1 MVGTAVITGAA
12 SGIGLNT
19 ARELLNDGWT
29 VVGLDSAGAA
39 LTELAA
45 GQGDRFISMPCD
57 VRDADQVKRVFSEV
71 GARLEGLNA
80 LICCAGVLRTGPL
93 AEMSVDAFDLIFDVN
108 VKGSWLCAKEAL
120 PLLKKAAARGEPARI
135 VFLSSVAALRP
146 KISGGA
152 YAASKAAVSQMT
164 RVLAVECAGDGVL
177 VNALAPGFIDT
188 PMAVLEDGRKEYETD
203 WFQDVYVRH
212 GRIPLRRPGTPDEV
226 AAAAKFF
233 VSPANTY
240 VTGQIL
246 AVDGGM
252 VATF

>member
-29 VVGLDSAGAA
+29 VIGLDSAGAA

-45 GQGDRFISMPCD
+45 GQGDRFIPMPCD
-57 VRDADQVKRVFSEV
+57 VRDADQVKRVFSEA

-120 PLLKKAAARGEPARI
+120 PLLKKAAARREPARI

-146 KISGGA
+146 KVSGGA

-164 RVLAVECAGDGVL
+164 RVLAVECASDGVL
-177 VNALAPGFIDT
+177 VNALAPATVDT
-188 PMAVLEDGRKEYETD
+188 PMVRAAADPAAAGKYRPSGRSPLGRIAEP
-203 WFQDVYVRH
+203 QDVTRVIRFLL
-212 GRIPLRRPGTPDEV
+212 GEG
-226 AAAAKFF
+226 A
-233 VSPANTY
+233 SY
-240 VTGQIL
+240 VTGATIP
-246 AVDGGM
+246 VDGGTAAAF
-252 VATF
+252 VPPGVD